1 MKNKL
6 KLFINSKTIL
16 YISLLFIISLYSLI
30 DFYFVKASEKKYA
43 HVRLDNIAKNTINK
57 SEYYKYLNWDNID
70 NRKIILSNNTE
81 IVSGLPINTI
91 AGVRPFIIFDEI
103 HKYKNWK
110 TLLKG
115 FVDEYKQ
122 ASHIIVTGSA
132 KLDVYRKGGDSLMGR
147 YFLYR
152 ICPLSIAEIVRPS
165 YSHNLISAPTK
176 VSNEAIE
183 SLMEFGGF
191 PESFIKQDKRFHSRW
206 QNMRFQQLIR
216 EDIMDLA
223 KIHELAHLEVLADLL
238 KYQAG
243 QLVSY
248 TNLANKVRVNDT
260 TIRRWIS
267 TLESFYYCFLL
278 KPWSNNVARS
288 LLKDPK
294 IYLMDWSVIE
304 DRGSRLENFVACH
317 LYKAVNFWNDAG
329 FGKYDLFFLRD
340 KEKREVDFL
349 ITENNKPWIML
360 EVKTSDNYSL
370 SKNLLHFQKQVNA
383 KYVFQLCA
391 DLPYIEQDF
400 REIIS
405 PKMFPLSTFLSQ
417 LI

>member
-1 MKNKL
+1 MKRIYDQLLEEHLQNYEQMAFL
-6 KLFINSKTIL
+6 AGPRQVGKTT
-16 YISLLFIISLYSLI
+16 
-30 DFYFVKASEKKYA
+30 
-43 HVRLDNIAKNTINK
+43 IAKNAICESK
-57 SEYYKYLNWDNID
+57 YYKYLNWDNID
-70 NRKIILSNNTE
+70 SRKIILSGNGE
-81 IVSGLPINTI
+81 IVNGLPINTL
-91 AGVRPFIIFDEI
+91 VNVKPYIIFDEI

-115 FVDEYKQ
+115 FVDEYKSN
-122 ASHIIVTGSA
+122 SHIIVTGSA

-152 ICPLSIAEIVRPS
+152 ICPLSVAEIVSTVYRAEPI
-165 YSHNLISAPTK
+165 LPPTL
-176 VSNEAIE
+176 VNQDLVD

-191 PESFIKQDKRFHSRW
+191 PENYVKQDKKFHTRW
-206 QNMRFQQLIR
+206 QNARFQQLIR

-223 KIHELAHLEVLADLL
+223 KVQELAQLEVLADLL

-248 TNLANKVRVNDT
+248 TNLANKVRVKDT

-267 TLESFYYCFLL
+267 TLESFYYCFSLR
-278 KPWSNNVARS
+278 PWSNNVSRS
-288 LLKDPK
+288 LLKEPK

-304 DRGSRLENFVACH
+304 DKGAKLENFVACH
-317 LYKAVNFWNDAG
+317 LYKAVCFWNDTG
-329 FGKYDLFFLRD
+329 LGKYDLFFLRD

-349 ITENNKPWIML
+349 ITSNNIPWLMM
-360 EVKTSDNYSL
+360 EVKNSDNYAL
-370 SKNLLHFQKQVNA
+370 SKNLLHFQKQLNA
-383 KYVFQLCA
+383 KYALQLSY

-400 REIIS
+400 RELHS
-405 PKMFPLSTFLSQ
+405 PKIFPLSTFLSQ